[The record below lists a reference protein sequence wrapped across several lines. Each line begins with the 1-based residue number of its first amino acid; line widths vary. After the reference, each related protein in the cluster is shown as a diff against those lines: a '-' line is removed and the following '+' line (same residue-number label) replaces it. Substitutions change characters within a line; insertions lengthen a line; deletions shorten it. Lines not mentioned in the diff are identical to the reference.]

1 MELVE
6 FWGKYIKWGGGHNY
20 IGGGGDED
28 VIMVFKLTQK
38 FRCLLYSFLLAC
50 VGLLLYLFLI

>member
-1 MELVE
+1 MSRNEY
-6 FWGKYIKWGGGHNY
+6 GGGAIIWGGG
-20 IGGGGDED
+20 GD
-28 VIMVFKLTQK
+28 VIMVFKLTQT